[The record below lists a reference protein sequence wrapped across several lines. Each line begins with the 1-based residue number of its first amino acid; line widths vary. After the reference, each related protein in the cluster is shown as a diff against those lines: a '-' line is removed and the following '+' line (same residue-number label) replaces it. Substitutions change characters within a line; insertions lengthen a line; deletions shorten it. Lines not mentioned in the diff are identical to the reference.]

1 MTATTT
7 TNPAKSTVPAT
18 AERPRLPAVASRKTV
33 LANDERMPRSTL
45 VIWLTLLVVLALG
58 AWATWFELDEVT
70 TGTGKVVPSS
80 REQVIQTLEGGI
92 LTELKVR
99 EGDLV
104 EAGQV
109 LAQLDRTRA
118 ESTLGES
125 ASRVRAALATAA
137 RLRAEVD
144 DTPLKFPAEVLKEP
158 DLVRAE
164 TALYESRRRSLRE
177 STVGLTEALAL
188 VQKEYRMTSTLA
200 QEGAASNVEVLRLQR
215 QANELQNKLTDLRS
229 QYLVRAREELAKA
242 NAEVEAQQAVSRG
255 RADALS
261 RSTLQSPVKGVVKNV
276 EVTTVGG
283 VVPPNGKVMV
293 IVPVEDQ
300 LLVEAHISPRDVAF
314 IHPGQRAVVKVTAYD
329 YSIYGGLEGRV
340 TTISPDTI
348 QDEVK
353 RDTYYYRVFVRTDSD
368 KLVNKAGR
376 QFAIFPGMIAT
387 ADIHTGS
394 KSVMS
399 YLLKPLNRAREALRE
414 R

>member
-1 MTATTT
+1 MKT
-7 TNPAKSTVPAT
+7 PALTPQGQPGRAL
-18 AERPRLPAVASRKTV
+18 LPARAGRQA
-33 LANDERMPRSTL
+33 LAAHDERMPRSTL
-45 VIWLTLLVVLALG
+45 VIWVTLAALVGLLT
-58 AWATWFELDEVT
+58 WASLFELDEVT

-80 REQVIQTLEGGI
+80 REQFIQSLEGGI
-92 LTELKVR
+92 LTELRVR

-125 ASRVRAALATAA
+125 ASRMRAALATAA

-144 DTPLKFPAEVLKEP
+144 GGPLKFPAEVMAEP
-158 DLVRAE
+158 DLMRSE
-164 TALYESRRRSLRE
+164 TALYESRRRSLSE
-177 STVGLTEALAL
+177 STAGLTEALAL
-188 VQKEYRMTSTLA
+188 VQKEYRMTSMLA
-200 QEGAASNVEVLRLQR
+200 KEGAASNVEVLRLQR
-215 QANELQNKLTDLRS
+215 QANELQIKLTDLRS
-229 QYLVRAREELAKA
+229 QYLVKAREELAKA

-255 RADALS
+255 RADALT

-283 VVPPNGKVMV
+283 VVPPNGKVME

-300 LLVEAHISPRDVAF
+300 LLVEARIAPRDVAF

-329 YSIYGGLEGRV
+329 YAIYGGLEGRV

-376 QFAIFPGMIAT
+376 EFAIFPGMIAT

-394 KSVMS
+394 KSILS

>member
-1 MTATTT
+1 MKT
-7 TNPAKSTVPAT
+7 PALTPQGQPGRAL
-18 AERPRLPAVASRKTV
+18 LPARAGRQA
-33 LANDERMPRSTL
+33 LAAHDERMPRSTL
-45 VIWLTLLVVLALG
+45 VIWVTLAALVGLLT
-58 AWATWFELDEVT
+58 WASLFELDEVT

-80 REQVIQTLEGGI
+80 REQFIQSLEGGI
-92 LTELKVR
+92 LTELRVR

-144 DTPLKFPAEVLKEP
+144 GGPLKFPAEVMAEP
-158 DLVRAE
+158 DLMRSE
-164 TALYESRRRSLRE
+164 TALYESRRRSLSE
-177 STVGLTEALAL
+177 STAGLTEALAL
-188 VQKEYRMTSTLA
+188 VQKEYRMTSMLA
-200 QEGAASNVEVLRLQR
+200 KEGAASNVEVLRLQR
-215 QANELQNKLTDLRS
+215 QANELQIKLTDLRS
-229 QYLVRAREELAKA
+229 QYLVKAREELAKA

-255 RADALS
+255 RADALT

-283 VVPPNGKVMV
+283 VVPPNGKVME

-300 LLVEAHISPRDVAF
+300 LLVEARIAPRDVAF

-329 YSIYGGLEGRV
+329 YAIYGGLEGRV

-376 QFAIFPGMIAT
+376 EFAIFPGMIAT

-394 KSVMS
+394 KSILS